1 MKIKRTFPI
10 EHIPD
15 ESAVHRRLYKQHFDL
30 RGNLKDNAFEP
41 RPQDRGRLSV
51 QWNRYTSLNEIH
63 AKSCKNNEYRGCA
76 SLPVKPV
83 REIGL
88 IVEHAPSLR
97 DRSHS
102 TIHTNNYDHC
112 RDAYEA
118 PEDEQRL
125 TLLDI
130 ANKGLNLLERL
141 FEV

>member
-1 MKIKRTFPI
+1 MKKKRTFPI

-15 ESAVHRRLYKQHFDL
+15 ESTIHRRLYKQHFDL

-51 QWNRYTSLNEIH
+51 HWDKYLSPQDINVIARRS
-63 AKSCKNNEYRGCA
+63 KDYRGCT

-83 REIGL
+83 RETGL

-112 RDAYEA
+112 RDEYKA

-130 ANKGLNLLERL
+130 ANTGLNLLDRL
-141 FEV
+141 S